1 MLLIKEL
8 GSEKSIGNVKTED
21 EEKDRALTKLE
32 GKTWELK
39 VGSREKILN

>member
-1 MLLIKEL
+1 MNVKHWRKLREMLLIKEL

-32 GKTWELK
+32 GKT
-39 VGSREKILN
+39 